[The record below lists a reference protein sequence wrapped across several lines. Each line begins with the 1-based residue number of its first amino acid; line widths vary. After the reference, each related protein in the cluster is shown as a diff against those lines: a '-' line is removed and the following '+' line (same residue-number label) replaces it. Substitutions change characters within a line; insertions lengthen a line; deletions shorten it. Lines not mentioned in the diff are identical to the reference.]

1 MLQLPPRSVIALL
14 VVLVLV
20 CAALPVL
27 PDAIAGPYAV
37 KFVTRIVVTAI
48 MVLSLDLLIGIT
60 GLVSFGHAAFFGIG
74 AYAVYF
80 VSPEADS
87 ANAFVAFP
95 LAVALAGAAAAIVGA
110 FAVRTK
116 GFYFIMVTLAASQ
129 MLYALFHDTKIAG
142 GSDGASI
149 NIKPDALIGETSL
162 LDLSSRAGLLW
173 LSLGLLVLVY
183 IGALALV
190 RSPFGRV
197 LQGIRWNE
205 ERMRAL
211 GFDTYLY
218 KLAIFTIAGAIAGLA
233 GALFASIDGFVPPE
247 LLGWRQSGLAIMM
260 VVLGGTGTLYGAALG
275 AIIYN
280 LLEEGLKNA
289 SLVGGVVADHWPI
302 AMGLVLIAAVLAAP
316 EGVAGWLPA
325 RRSIWRARAEEM
337 PTKLA
342 PAPRLAVA
350 GLGKR
355 FGGLVANDGIT
366 LAFAP
371 NRIHAIIGPN
381 GAGKTTFTNL
391 LSGLFA
397 PSAGKITLG
406 DDVITRLPM
415 HRRARLGIGRSFQR
429 TNIVPAFT
437 VAENCRVAAQA
448 GGQGDAAVTRALD
461 LTGLA
466 DRCDRP
472 ARELSHGEQR
482 QLEIAMLLASGARLL
497 LLDEPLAGAG
507 PEETQR
513 LTALLRGL
521 STDHTILL
529 IEHDM
534 DAVFAVA
541 DTISVLVN
549 GRLIA
554 HGTPDEIRADEAVRG
569 AYLGHFEPKEQAA

>member
-1 MLQLPPRSVIALL
+1 MLQIPHARVIALL
-14 VVLVLV
+14 VVLALV
-20 CAALPVL
+20 CASLPVL
-27 PDAIAGPYAV
+27 PASIAGPYAV

-80 VSPEADS
+80 VSPEADP
-87 ANAFVAFP
+87 ANAFIAFP
-95 LAVALAGAAAAIVGA
+95 LAVALAAAAAAFIGA

-116 GFYFIMVTLAASQ
+116 GFYFIMVTLAATQ

-149 NIKPDALIGETSL
+149 NIKPEALIGETSL

-173 LSLGLLVLVY
+173 LSLACLVIVY

-218 KLAIFTIAGAIAGLA
+218 KLAIFTLAGAIAGLA

-260 VVLGGTGTLYGAALG
+260 VVLGGAGTLYGAALG
-275 AIIYN
+275 TIIYS

-289 SLVGGVVADHWPI
+289 SVVGVTMADHWPI

-316 EGVAGWLPA
+316 AGLAGWLPA
-325 RRSIWRARAEEM
+325 RLSVWRARGGE
-337 PTKLA
+337 PQKVLA

-366 LAFAP
+366 LSFVP

-397 PSAGKITLG
+397 PSAGTIHLG
-406 DDVITRLPM
+406 DGEITRLPM

-448 GGQGDAAVTRALD
+448 GGQTDAAVTRALE

-466 DRCDRP
+466 DRCDR
-472 ARELSHGEQR
+472 AGRELSHGEQR
-482 QLEIAMLLASGARLL
+482 QLEIAMLLASGSRLL

-513 LTALLRGL
+513 LTAMLRAL
-521 STDHTILL
+521 ASDHTILL

-554 HGTPDEIRADEAVRG
+554 HGTPDEIRADEAVRS